1 MMNRRTRTLGILGP
15 PNTMR
20 RPLSTLLWLAAG
32 AVVGHGQTAN
42 VVVLQ
47 SCEPTAFLTDF
58 RCALARNKPAISA
71 RLRAG
76 DDLRVA
82 LPDERSLVGGSRGG
96 VR

>member
-1 MMNRRTRTLGILGP
+1 
-15 PNTMR
+15 MR
-20 RPLSTLLWLAAG
+20 RPLSVLLWLAAG
-32 AVVGHGQTAN
+32 AVVGEAN
-42 VVVLQ
+42 VVVPQ

-71 RLRAG
+71 PLRAG

-82 LPDERSLVGGSRGG
+82 LPDERSLVGGSRGE